1 MIILM
6 MNQKMALV
14 LSGGGARGAYQ
25 VGVIQALSS
34 HFDDWKIKNP
44 FPIYTGVSAGAIN
57 TSFMASHADDFSN
70 GAKQLVDLWSQIT
83 SEQVFRTDALSLGK
97 IGFQWARELSFGSI
111 TGSTPGKALLDT
123 SPLRTLIE
131 ERLQLHK
138 ISRNIETGFLEALAI
153 TAMDYRDSTAV
164 TFLETQYKEKS
175 WIKPRKVSEETR
187 ITVDHVMASSAIPLL
202 FPPVL
207 ADGRYFG
214 DGCVR
219 NTHPCSPAIYLGAEK
234 LVIVGVRSQN
244 TTAYD
249 AHSMFEK
256 KPPSTA
262 RVINVLLNSVLLDG
276 VDLDVERIRKVN
288 EMVQWISEEQKPT
301 VPYKAIEYA
310 WISPSRDIGAL
321 ATEKSRSLPK
331 IIRFLIK
338 NLGSVE
344 EASEIISYL
353 LFEKV
358 FTSELIELGFE
369 DGMKAKEQLKR
380 LYQV

>member
-1 MIILM
+1 MD
-6 MNQKMALV
+6 QKTALV

-34 HFDDWKIKNP
+34 LFDDWKIPHP

-70 GAKQLVDLWSQIT
+70 GAKQLVDLWSQLT

-123 SPLRTLIE
+123 SPLRVLIE
-131 ERLQLHK
+131 ERLALHK
-138 ISRNIETGFLEALAI
+138 ISRNIETKHLEALAI

-164 TFLETQYKEKS
+164 TFLETQNDEKS
-175 WIKPRKVSEETR
+175 WVKPRKVSEPTK

-207 ADGRYFG
+207 ASGRYFG

-219 NTHPCSPAIYLGAEK
+219 NTHPCSPAIYLGAQK

-244 TTAYD
+244 TTAD
-249 AHSMFEK
+249 PH
-256 KPPSTA
+256 
-262 RVINVLLNSVLLDG
+262 R
-276 VDLDVERIRKVN
+276 
-288 EMVQWISEEQKPT
+288 
-301 VPYKAIEYA
+301 
-310 WISPSRDIGAL
+310 
-321 ATEKSRSLPK
+321 
-331 IIRFLIK
+331 
-338 NLGSVE
+338 
-344 EASEIISYL
+344 
-353 LFEKV
+353 
-358 FTSELIELGFE
+358 
-369 DGMKAKEQLKR
+369 R
-380 LYQV
+380 LV

>member
-1 MIILM
+1 MD
-6 MNQKMALV
+6 QKTALV

-25 VGVIQALSS
+25 VGVIQALGSL
-34 HFDDWKIKNP
+34 FDDWKIKNP

-57 TSFMASHADDFSN
+57 TSFMASHAEDFSE
-70 GAKQLVDLWSQIT
+70 GAKQLVDLWSHL
-83 SEQVFRTDALSLGK
+83 SSDQVFRTDVLSLGK
-97 IGFQWARELSFGSI
+97 IGFEWAKELSFGSI

-131 ERLQLHK
+131 EKLELHK
-138 ISRNIETGFLEALAI
+138 IARNIETGHLEALAI
-153 TAMDYRDSTAV
+153 SAMDYRDSTAV
-164 TFLETQYKEKS
+164 TFLETRDKEKK
-175 WIKPRKVSEETR
+175 WVKPRKVSEETR

-202 FPPVL
+202 FPPIM

-288 EMVQWISEEQKPT
+288 EMVHWIPKDQKDN
-301 VPYKAIEYA
+301 VPYKSMDYV
-310 WISPSRDIGAL
+310 WISPSKDIGAI

-353 LFEKV
+353 LFEKI
-358 FTSELIELGFE
+358 FTSELIALGFE
-369 DGMKAKEQLKR
+369 DGMNAKEQLKR
-380 LYQV
+380 MYEV

>member
-1 MIILM
+1 MD
-6 MNQKMALV
+6 QKTALV

-25 VGVIQALSS
+25 VGVIQALGSL
-34 HFDDWKIKNP
+34 FDDWKIKNP
-44 FPIYTGVSAGAIN
+44 FPVYTGVSAGAIN
-57 TSFMASHADDFSN
+57 TSFMASHAEDFSN
-70 GAKQLVDLWSQIT
+70 GAKQLVDLWSHL
-83 SEQVFRTDALSLGK
+83 SSDQVFRTDVLSLGK
-97 IGFQWARELSFGSI
+97 IGFEWAKELSFGSI

-131 ERLQLHK
+131 EKLELHK
-138 ISRNIETGFLEALAI
+138 IARNIETGHLEALAI

-164 TFLETQYKEKS
+164 TFLETQNKS
-175 WIKPRKVSEETR
+175 RSWVKPRKVSEETR

-202 FPPVL
+202 FPPIM

-288 EMVQWISEEQKPT
+288 EMVHWIPESQKEK
-301 VPYKAIEYA
+301 VPYKAMDYV
-310 WISPSRDIGAL
+310 WISPSKDIGAI

-353 LFEKV
+353 LFEKI
-358 FTSELIELGFE
+358 FTSELIALGFE
-369 DGMKAKEQLKR
+369 DGMNAKEQLKR
-380 LYQV
+380 MYEV